1 MGTQTGALIGA
12 VFAGLALLSLGL
24 VCWQWWAG
32 LRFPL
37 HRRRT
42 GPVKRAGVTLF
53 KPLKGCDETT
63 ERCLR
68 SWFKQDYPGPVQ
80 VLLGVA
86 DPADAVCDIVRRL
99 LVLHPEADAQ
109 LVFCGAAD
117 GANAKVAQLSRL
129 HPLARHELL
138 VVSDA
143 DVRVPPDF
151 LANVVPLLEDPEVGL
166 VSCFYRQANPATLAM
181 QWEALAVNAD
191 FWSQVLQARSLKA
204 LDFALGAV
212 MALRRGPLEEIGGFN
227 ALRDCLADDF
237 QLGRRLARRGYR
249 LDLAT
254 VVAECWSGPQTWR
267 EVWKHQVRWARTIR
281 VSRPVPY
288 FFSLLSN
295 GTLWPLVWAAVQP
308 SLPVLALAACCW
320 TWRIVTA
327 LHLQSLMNVS
337 GDPQGSAPARGR
349 GGPRPWDRLVPGL
362 LLVPVKDLL
371 GAAVWLAAFLGNH
384 IEWGGRSLVI
394 RADGTL
400 EAERQAG

>member
-1 MGTQTGALIGA
+1 MGT
-12 VFAGLALLSLGL
+12 VFAGLAVLSLGL
-24 VCWQWWAG
+24 VWWQWWAG

-42 GPVKRAGVTLF
+42 GLVKGAGVTLL
-53 KPLKGCDETT
+53 KPLHGCDETT
-63 ERCLR
+63 ESCLR

-86 DPADAVCDIVRRL
+86 DPADSVCGIVRRL

-109 LVFCGAAD
+109 LVFCGGAD
-117 GANAKVAQLSRL
+117 GANAKMAQLSRL
-129 HPLARHELL
+129 LPLARHKVL

-151 LANVVPLLEDPEVGL
+151 LANVVPFLEDPEVGL
-166 VSCFYRQANPATLAM
+166 VSCFYRLANPVTPAM
-181 QWEALAVNAD
+181 QWEAMAVNAD
-191 FWSQVLQARSLKA
+191 FWSQVLQARSLKPM
-204 LDFALGAV
+204 DFALGAV
-212 MALRRGPLEEIGGFN
+212 MALRRGPLEEMGGFN
-227 ALRDCLADDF
+227 ALRDYLADDF
-237 QLGRRLARRGYR
+237 QLGRRLARRRYR
-249 LDLAT
+249 LELAT
-254 VVAECWSGPQTWR
+254 VVAECWSGPQTWP

-308 SLPVLALAACCW
+308 SLPVLVLAACCW
-320 TWRIVTA
+320 IWRIVTA
-327 LHLQSLMNVS
+327 LHLQSLMNAS
-337 GDPQGSAPARGR
+337 GDSRGSAPGR
-349 GGPRPWDRLVPGL
+349 GSGEAAPWKRLALGL
-362 LLVPVKDLL
+362 LWVPVKDLL
-371 GAAVWLAAFLGNH
+371 GAAVWFAAFLGNR

-400 EAERQAG
+400 EAARPGG